1 MTVVGRMV
9 AAGTIAVG
17 FLAFCG
23 SAHAAVVTRQTGF
36 AGHGASAGWAQSVWR
51 AGATGMASSIWRA
64 GSAGQITSPSDGQVV
79 SSSSVTV
86 SARTDLMQLTVG
98 LYVEGPSTPSQKVA
112 AGGANQ
118 TISGTFEA
126 GDAPNGS
133 FTVILKGE
141 LTGTRYASSTFKL
154 RRPAAAPGNVH
165 ASKQGTEKVAVTWSK
180 GSEPDLQSYEVSS
193 TQSGVVG
200 RLPADSACS
209 GSSCKAVLAVPAKA
223 AGQRVGF
230 TVKAFRGDGD
240 GGSIASDDSAA
251 AYIAFPAAPSAQ
263 PTKKKTTDSRQ
274 TTRSRDP
281 RGVEALPTLP
291 SKRQAVPSAKPTTR
305 KPATTKLPGIPD
317 ADPNGNLPI
326 PDADQQGENG
336 GLVPADA
343 KGGDDSAPVQSDGVK
358 AQSSESPIGNIGQ
371 YGLYVAGG
379 IVLLLLG
386 AHAGAW
392 ARRRALATEGVA
404 STPPSA
410 AAAQASAPIGVVSPA
425 ARVVTG
431 ADSAQAVGGSSP
443 AVSVRRRPAVILAV
457 AKTRVPEADPSR
469 TARPELDPDAD
480 LDVQTPLLAAAGVET
495 PQDAR
500 GRQQAV
506 AGELPWEMHE
516 RQLDAADGSSLEGP
530 VHEGERVD
538 RPSSDAR
545 RQGGETTGRS
555 SAGARMPEEETTGR
569 LSSDD
574 RSRRDGAAGR
584 LSSDAREQESGVL
597 GRLPSDARGRERERE
612 REAAG
617 EVPSGAGGRQ
627 VRTVGEPPYSS
638 RRQRLS
644 SGAEQS
650 LNGGEPASNGG
661 GVARSSYDGE
671 SGRSSYGEGVM
682 RSSYDGESGR
692 SSCGEEAVRSR
703 AAGSRPDGA
712 RRSAHL
718 ADSDFYLPGPSSRV
732 AAPSPYVADAFS
744 VHVDVEHVRTKDV
757 ERVRARDEGRGG
769 QEAHGVA
776 VRLALPRSAVTDV
789 PESAAAALPARLEE
803 RWDDYLPPAP
813 RSMEDSGFWERPQP
827 GAGDFWAAD
836 DDAAEGDDKGGSRSF
851 AGRRH
856 SGGDS

>member
-1 MTVVGRMV
+1 M
-9 AAGTIAVG
+9 AGST
-17 FLAFCG
+17 
-23 SAHAAVVTRQTGF
+23 
-36 AGHGASAGWAQSVWR
+36 
-51 AGATGMASSIWRA
+51 WRA

-86 SARTDLMQLTVG
+86 SARTELMQLTVG

-141 LTGTRYASSTFKL
+141 LTGARYASSTFKL
-154 RRPAAAPGNVH
+154 RRPAEAPGNVH

-180 GSEPDLQSYEVSS
+180 GSEPDLQSYEVSN

-200 RLPADSACS
+200 RMPADSACS

-240 GGSIASDDSAA
+240 GGSIASEDSAA

-291 SKRQAVPSAKPTTR
+291 SRRQAVPSAKPTTR

-317 ADPNGNLPI
+317 ADPSGNLPI

-343 KGGDDSAPVQSDGVK
+343 KSGDDSTPVQSDGVK

-392 ARRRALATEGVA
+392 ARRRALATEGGA

-410 AAAQASAPIGVVSPA
+410 SAAQMSAPTGVVPPA

-431 ADSAQAVGGSSP
+431 AESAQADGSPSP
-443 AVSVRRRPAVILAV
+443 AASVRRRPAVILAV
-457 AKTRVPEADPSR
+457 ARTRVPEVAQSR
-469 TARPELDPDAD
+469 TARPELDPEPDAD
-480 LDVQTPLLAAAGVET
+480 PDVKAPLSAAAGMES

-516 RQLDAADGSSLEGP
+516 RQLDAAEGSPLEDS
-530 VHEGERVD
+530 VHRGEPVD
-538 RPSSDAR
+538 RSSSHAR
-545 RQGGETTGRS
+545 RQEGETTGRS
-555 SAGARMPEEETTGR
+555 SADARRPVGETTGRMSAGARMPEEE
-569 LSSDD
+569 
-574 RSRRDGAAGR
+574 AAGR
-584 LSSDAREQESGVL
+584 LSSGDRGHQQATADQVPLKAWGHREEAA
-597 GRLPSDARGRERERE
+597 GRLPSDERERE

-617 EVPSGAGGRQ
+617 EVPSGASGRP
-627 VRTVGEPPYSS
+627 VRTVGESPYSS

-644 SGAEQS
+644 SGAEQAS
-650 LNGGEPASNGG
+650 NGGEPARSSYGEDVMRSSYG
-661 GVARSSYDGE
+661 EGPARSSYDGE
-671 SGRSSYGEGVM
+671 S
-682 RSSYDGESGR
+682 
-692 SSCGEEAVRSR
+692 VRSLG
-703 AAGSRPDGA
+703 AGSTSGGA

-718 ADSDFYLPGPSSRV
+718 ADSGFYLPGPSSRA
-732 AAPSPYVADAFS
+732 AAPSPYVAGSFS
-744 VHVDVEHVRTKDV
+744 VQVDVEHVRTKDV
-757 ERVRARDEGRGG
+757 ERVRTRDEVRGG
-769 QEAHGVA
+769 QEAQGAA

-789 PESAAAALPARLEE
+789 PESAAAALPVRLEE

-827 GAGDFWAAD
+827 GAADFWAAD
-836 DDAAEGDDKGGSRSF
+836 DDAAEGDDEDGSRSF

-856 SGGDS
+856 TAGES